1 MANPFD
7 LRANVWDTEYRI
19 ERAKSIAA
27 EIRRRVPF
35 TGDDKAMDFGCGT
48 GLISF
53 SLLDAAKDIT
63 FIDNSQGMLQV
74 LREKLKDL
82 PGANNYVVSEDLF
95 AKEHAEATFDCI
107 YTSMVL
113 HHVTDLESVA
123 RRFHALL
130 KKRGTLCIVDM
141 TSDDGSYH
149 REEKDFDGHNGFDP
163 EALSRTFVNHGFVE
177 RYRNVFLD
185 DTRMVHDRPVAY
197 SLFILT
203 MTKE

>member
-1 MANPFD
+1 VANPFD

-27 EIRRRVPF
+27 EIRKRVPF
-35 TGDDKAMDFGCGT
+35 TGNDKAIDFGCGT
-48 GLISF
+48 GLVSF
-53 SLLDAAKDIT
+53 NLLDAIGEIT
-63 FIDNSQGMLQV
+63 FIDNSQGMLAV
-74 LREKLKDL
+74 LGEKLKDSAW
-82 PGANNYVVSEDLF
+82 ANHSVVSADLF
-95 AKEHAEATFDCI
+95 AKEHAEGTFDCI

-113 HHVTDLESVA
+113 HHVADLESLG

-130 KKRGTLCIVDM
+130 KKGGTLCVVDL
-141 TSDDGSYH
+141 TPDDGSYH
-149 REEKDFDGHNGFDP
+149 REEKGFDGHNGFDP
-163 EALSRTFVNHGFVE
+163 EALSRTFVNYGFVE
-177 RYRNVFLD
+177 RYRNVFLN